1 MKCPHCNTLNK
12 EGAKFCKNCGKAI
25 NNESLA
31 YKDKFADSKVK
42 TPASV
47 SSTESS
53 KSNNNIL
60 IICVTVIICAVIIAG
75 ALVYMNSNDSSD
87 SNTVDNSNGDSG
99 SVSNSQSSSN
109 TVSQSAPKSWKLID
123 SFSGSGTG
131 SESYSIP
138 AGKIKVKISAYPIK
152 NYATNHLYVSSTTGN
167 SAGVDWGSKS
177 AVETRYDSMTFTS
190 SGGDAIDID
199 YYETVSWNVDVYQY
213 S

>member
-1 MKCPHCNTLNK
+1 
-12 EGAKFCKNCGKAI
+12 
-25 NNESLA
+25 
-31 YKDKFADSKVK
+31 
-42 TPASV
+42 
-47 SSTESS
+47 
-53 KSNNNIL
+53 
-60 IICVTVIICAVIIAG
+60 
-75 ALVYMNSNDSSD
+75 MNSNDS
-87 SNTVDNSNGDSG
+87 NAIDNSNGDSG

-109 TVSQSAPKSWKLID
+109 SVSQSAPKSWKLID
-123 SFSGSGTG
+123 SFSGSGSG

-177 AVETRYDSMTFTS
+177 AVETRYDSMTFDS
-190 SGGDAIDID
+190 SGGDTIDID